1 MNHKPEKA
9 RATMQK
15 RIIIRRKWLMLV
27 LVAFFVVAGVYL
39 SWFAQEV
46 DNEYARYLP
55 DTTVATVNLLHLD
68 RMSAAFPDTT
78 LGHFFAKENMHAVIK
93 DLGGSRLDQKEYDRM
108 ADTAAAVFSNPSF
121 RAVFGHDLTLALV
134 PPSDQDSPT
143 ALVPVFRQSLVVLAR
158 TTVAGALD
166 LFSRIVKT
174 EGLSREEVD
183 GLELVRVEFE
193 PGQVLYGYTEGQM
206 LFLAYNPAAIK
217 RCLLAADKEGRPL
230 AQSPPFIRVLGRWHN
245 VAQEQSFLRVFVNPV
260 HLRAFMQNIPALVAS
275 APLFAGARDFSLL
288 SYAGKHSLETG
299 AQATYEYQNLHPLLR
314 SAVDSASSPNQSL
327 GLLEDSTLAYGW
339 SSSFRPELIE
349 HILHTNNLD
358 PDRVDARLRA
368 QVGFDLATL
377 QQALG
382 PQFGFILDDMVRA
395 ALFPA
400 PKMSFFA
407 SLRDKAAA
415 VNMVEGL
422 RQAMKKD
429 ELIHEQQERV
439 HGVSVF
445 SWPLLADKD
454 AQPALSLT
462 ESLLFLSTS
471 KAGMVSRLQAAQQP
485 PELNP
490 DVATQ
495 LGEEL
500 SLRLSSAN
508 SSALVVYPQR
518 MAPRIRPTL
527 HWLGG
532 ILSTTRNISLTRI
545 NQALLQL
552 MESSPLVLGTV
563 NLDQHQAT
571 WTLSLQQAAQAAPEK
586 H

>member
-1 MNHKPEKA
+1 
-9 RATMQK
+9 MQK
-15 RIIIRRKWLMLV
+15 LIIIRRKWLMLV
-27 LVAFFVVAGVYL
+27 LVAVFVVAGVYL
-39 SWFAQEV
+39 SWFAQVV

-55 DTTVATVNLLHLD
+55 DTTVATVNLLHLA
-68 RMSAAFPDTT
+68 RMSAAFPDTP
-78 LGHFFAKENMHAVIK
+78 LGHFFSKENMHAVIK
-93 DLGGSRLDQKEYDRM
+93 DLGGSRQDQQEYDRM
-108 ADTAAAVFSNPSF
+108 ANTAAAVFSTPSI

-134 PPSDQDSPT
+134 PPSDQGSPS
-143 ALVPVFRQSLVVLAR
+143 AFVPVFRQSLVVLAR

-193 PGQVLYGYTEGQM
+193 PGQVLYGYTEGKM
-206 LFLAYNPAAIK
+206 LFLAYNPDTIK

-230 AQSPPFIRVLGRWHN
+230 AQSSPFIRVLGLWHR

-260 HLRAFMQNIPALVAS
+260 HLRAFMQNIPALVPS
-275 APLFAGARDFSLL
+275 APLLAGVRDFSLL
-288 SYAGKHSLETG
+288 SYADKHSLETG
-299 AQATYEYQNLHPLLR
+299 AQATYEYQKLHPLLQ

-327 GLLEDSTLAYGW
+327 RLLENSTLAYGW
-339 SSSFRPELIE
+339 SSSLRPELIE

-358 PDRVDARLRA
+358 PEQVDARLRA
-368 QVGFDLATL
+368 QFGFDLATL
-377 QQALG
+377 HRALG
-382 PQFGFILDDMVRA
+382 PQYGFILDDMVRA

-415 VNMVEGL
+415 VNMVKGL
-422 RQAMKKD
+422 RQAMKTN
-429 ELIHEQQERV
+429 ELIHEQQEQI

-454 AQPALSLT
+454 AQPALALID
-462 ESLLFLSTS
+462 SLLLLSTS
-471 KAGMVSRLQAAQQP
+471 KAGMVSRLQAARQP
-485 PELNP
+485 PGLNS

-500 SLRLSSAN
+500 SMRLSSAN
-508 SSALVVYPQR
+508 SSALLVYPQK
-518 MAPRIRPTL
+518 MAPKIRPTL

-532 ILSTTRNISLTRI
+532 ILSSTRNISLTRI
-545 NQALLQL
+545 NQALFKL
-552 MESSPLVLGTV
+552 MESSPLVLATV

>member
-1 MNHKPEKA
+1 
-9 RATMQK
+9 
-15 RIIIRRKWLMLV
+15 
-27 LVAFFVVAGVYL
+27 
-39 SWFAQEV
+39 
-46 DNEYARYLP
+46 
-55 DTTVATVNLLHLD
+55 
-68 RMSAAFPDTT
+68 
-78 LGHFFAKENMHAVIK
+78 
-93 DLGGSRLDQKEYDRM
+93 
-108 ADTAAAVFSNPSF
+108 
-121 RAVFGHDLTLALV
+121 
-134 PPSDQDSPT
+134 
-143 ALVPVFRQSLVVLAR
+143 
-158 TTVAGALD
+158 
-166 LFSRIVKT
+166 
-174 EGLSREEVD
+174 
-183 GLELVRVEFE
+183 
-193 PGQVLYGYTEGQM
+193 
-206 LFLAYNPAAIK
+206 
-217 RCLLAADKEGRPL
+217 
-230 AQSPPFIRVLGRWHN
+230 
-245 VAQEQSFLRVFVNPV
+245 
-260 HLRAFMQNIPALVAS
+260 
-275 APLFAGARDFSLL
+275 
-288 SYAGKHSLETG
+288 
-299 AQATYEYQNLHPLLR
+299 
-314 SAVDSASSPNQSL
+314 
-327 GLLEDSTLAYGW
+327 
-339 SSSFRPELIE
+339 
-349 HILHTNNLD
+349 
-358 PDRVDARLRA
+358 
-368 QVGFDLATL
+368 
-377 QQALG
+377 
-382 PQFGFILDDMVRA
+382 MVRA

-422 RQAMKKD
+422 RQAMKKN

-500 SLRLSSAN
+500 SMRLSSAN

-571 WTLSLQQAAQAAPEK
+571 WTLSLGNLE
-586 H
+586 